1 MYLREFDPWK
11 SELCTCPQKYSLNPY
26 TGCSHGCVYCYAS
39 SYIKKFFNCRIKP
52 GLVEKLKREIRKLPQ
67 DSLIS
72 LSNTSDPYPPME
84 ASLGITR
91 KCLEIFGNHHMR
103 VLIITKS
110 SLVSRDIDIL
120 KNIKSAVTITV
131 TTLKFADKLEPCAPP
146 PLERFKALAELSKAG
161 IPTGLRLDPVIPLL
175 NQGEIESILKIAKD
189 CGISHVTLSSFK
201 PRHDS
206 WQRLKRV
213 FPDLSRQIEPM
224 YFKEGTKKSNA
235 WYLREEVRKSIIL
248 RARQICDSLSLTFS
262 SCREG
267 FSEINSASSCDGS
280 HLIAVE
286 ISLKNRY
293 PLLFKD

>member
-11 SELCTCPQKYSLNPY
+11 SKLCTCPPKYSLNPY

-39 SYIKKFFNCRIKP
+39 SYIKNFFHCRIKP
-52 GLVEKLKREIRKLPQ
+52 GLTEKLKREIKRIPQ

-84 ASLGITR
+84 ANLGITR
-91 KCLEIFGNHHMR
+91 QCLEIFGKHHMR

-110 SLVSRDIDIL
+110 SLVCRDRDIL

-131 TTLKFADKLEPCAPP
+131 TTLKFADKLEPGASP
-146 PLERFKALAELSKAG
+146 PLERFKALEELNKAG
-161 IPTGLRLDPVIPLL
+161 IPTGLRFDPVIPRL
-175 NQGEIESILKIAKD
+175 NDGEIESILKMAKD
-189 CGISHVTLSSFK
+189 CGVSHVTFSSFK
-201 PRHDS
+201 PRLDS

-213 FPDLSRQIEPM
+213 FPDLSKKIEPM

-235 WYLREEVRKSIIL
+235 WYLKDEVRKSIIL
-248 RARQICDSLSLTFS
+248 SARQICDSLSLTFS

-267 FSEINSASSCDGS
+267 FYGLNSASSCDGS
-280 HLIAVE
+280 HLI
-286 ISLKNRY
+286 
-293 PLLFKD
+293 